1 MGSFQDVLLSTNVV
15 FSIASVVISVYKHF
29 RYRELLIVKETRR
42 KVRAELSLSPPRMT
56 LDRNRVYPDH
66 EFPIHANDSFVSV
79 QRMPADERVT
89 TMSPSRLYRL

>member
-1 MGSFQDVLLSTNVV
+1 MGSFQDVLLSTNVI

-56 LDRNRVYPDH
+56 LDRNRVYPDR
-66 EFPIHANDSFVSV
+66 EFHNDSFVSV
-79 QRMPADERVT
+79 QRIPADERVT
-89 TMSPSRLYRL
+89 TMSPSRLDRL